1 MALDIE
7 SNKANSNPKM
17 LRKNYSQ
24 KLLLSYMIKNQAHK
38 LACETM
44 EEFVKAYMH
53 SWSQQCVGYV
63 SHMTLVTTELSIWSP
78 CGAVVER

>member
-1 MALDIE
+1 MALDIK

-17 LRKNYSQ
+17 LRNNYSQ

-38 LACETM
+38 LVCETM

-53 SWSQQCVGYV
+53 S
-63 SHMTLVTTELSIWSP
+63 
-78 CGAVVER
+78 

>member
-17 LRKNYSQ
+17 LRNNYSQ
-24 KLLLSYMIKNQAHK
+24 KLLLSYMITNQAHK

-53 SWSQQCVGYV
+53 S
-63 SHMTLVTTELSIWSP
+63 
-78 CGAVVER
+78 

>member
-1 MALDIE
+1 MKIIIQTLAMALDIE

-17 LRKNYSQ
+17 LRNNYSK
-24 KLLLSYMIKNQAHK
+24 KLMLSYMITNQAHK

-53 SWSQQCVGYV
+53 S
-63 SHMTLVTTELSIWSP
+63 
-78 CGAVVER
+78 